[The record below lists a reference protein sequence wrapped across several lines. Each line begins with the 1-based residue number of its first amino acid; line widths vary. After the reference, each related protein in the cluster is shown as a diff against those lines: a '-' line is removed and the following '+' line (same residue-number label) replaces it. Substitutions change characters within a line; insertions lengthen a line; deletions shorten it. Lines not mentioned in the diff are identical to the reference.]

1 MLTHWDTQTEILI
14 QLGDL
19 IDRGKGSPEVVKL
32 TRQLQRKYPNQTV
45 FLRGNHEYEI
55 IDHMYVRP
63 NINWLQQGGEGTLQQ
78 YLKAG
83 RDVMDDVNW
92 FNTMPLFWEN
102 DSIFVS
108 HAGISES
115 AINPFNQIYESS
127 ILWNRGPLRNIRKLQ
142 IIGHTPCDSP
152 IYDPRSNSWNIDTA
166 AVFGNFLTGV
176 KLKQTGEIIE
186 WVKIRADKR
195 DVKEKV

>member
-1 MLTHWDTQTEILI
+1 MLTHWDTQTEVLI

-32 TRQLQRKYPNQTV
+32 ARELHGQYPNQTV

-63 NINWLQQGGEGTLQQ
+63 NFNWLRQGGEGTLQQ
-78 YLKAG
+78 YLQAG

-92 FNTMPLFWEN
+92 FSAMPLFWEN
-102 DSIFVS
+102 NSVFVS

-115 AINPFNQIYESS
+115 SMNPFNQTDESG
-127 ILWNRGPLRNIRKLQ
+127 ILWNRGPLKNIRKLQ
-142 IIGHTPCDSP
+142 IIGHTPCESP
-152 IYDPRSNSWNIDTA
+152 IYDPRSNSWNIDTG

-195 DVKEKV
+195 DVKEKG